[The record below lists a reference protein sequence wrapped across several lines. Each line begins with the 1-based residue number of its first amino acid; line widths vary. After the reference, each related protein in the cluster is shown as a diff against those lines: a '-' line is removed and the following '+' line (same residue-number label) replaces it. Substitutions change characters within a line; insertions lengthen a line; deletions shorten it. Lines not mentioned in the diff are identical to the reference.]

1 MKYLRFYW
9 GNTLPYSTRR

>member
-9 GNTLPYSTRR
+9 GNTLPSSTRR